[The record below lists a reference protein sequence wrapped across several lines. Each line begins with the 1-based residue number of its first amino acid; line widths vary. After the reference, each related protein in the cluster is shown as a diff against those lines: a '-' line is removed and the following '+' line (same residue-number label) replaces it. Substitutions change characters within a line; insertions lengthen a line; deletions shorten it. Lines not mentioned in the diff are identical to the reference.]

1 MIAPAHHN
9 KRFWPDWVPLSLT
22 AWFQANFDEATQ
34 TQQLAWRRTFHGG
47 HVLILAPTGSGKTLS
62 AFFSVLAQL
71 GARAQRGKLPNACLA
86 VYVSPLR
93 ALGRDIHRNIEDPL
107 KALNAALPAA
117 DKIRMEIR
125 TGDTAQNDRA
135 RMSRRRPHLLLT
147 TPESLSSLLSQQSW
161 RDGFEPETV
170 IVDEIHS
177 FAENKR
183 GSLLAL
189 TLERLQARAPHTLQR
204 IGLSATAQPAEAVA
218 QLLCGRRPC
227 SIVTDS
233 IRRVHRLEIHTPANL
248 PAAGYDPCRIAHA
261 VIDAVQQAQTTL
273 AFTATRSSAERLGL
287 ALTLLLPN
295 DEDRIAVH
303 HASTE
308 RAQRE
313 QVEQRLSN
321 GEMLAVV
328 CSTSLEMGID
338 YANVDQVLLIGTP
351 RGVSRALQRLGR
363 SGNRIGGVACG
374 RIVPLSLPDLLE
386 ALAMRQAVLAGYIE
400 DLSIPQSPLDVLAQ
414 CLLGMAVERP
424 HKIEEAWD
432 RVRAAGPYLHLA
444 RSDFNDTL
452 NYLAG
457 GGQVLA
463 RFGKIIV
470 ENGEFRVATKKLARE
485 YFQAIGTI
493 SEDYRVRI
501 VTKNHR
507 RLGEVEEDFITSLRP
522 GEAFTIGGKAVEVET
537 LHGVIAV
544 VKPSKSD
551 RVVTP
556 RWMGGKMP
564 LSSRMAEEEL
574 RLRRQL
580 RAAWSQGG
588 RPNVESVLREVYQ
601 ATMQQAEL
609 AGEFI
614 ERHNQAAPIPV
625 DSPIQFEFVPR
636 PRPRGRLL
644 MVHCVAGRA
653 VNQSLACVAA
663 HRLAKG
669 ESVVSNSDDHGHLLV
684 LNNKID
690 VTESALRQ
698 AYNPDNFLT
707 DLEVVLKTTDTLGR
721 RFRSVAETGQLVKR
735 RSSDRRFQAWN
746 GALVYQTLLTYEPN
760 HLLVKETVRE
770 VLVDMLDAPNAIR
783 HARQIFE
790 AKWEIY
796 EHPRPSPFALP
807 LFAAFNRE
815 VLLAQ
820 DPGKA
825 FDEFAAMIYQEWNE

>member
-1 MIAPAHHN
+1 MTAPAHHN
-9 KRFWPDWVPLSLT
+9 KRPWPDWVPLSLIS
-22 AWFQANFDEATQ
+22 WFNANFEAPTQ

-93 ALGRDIHRNIEDPL
+93 ALGRDIHRNLEEPL
-107 KALNAALPAA
+107 KALNAPLPAA
-117 DKIRMEIR
+117 NRIRMEIR
-125 TGDTAQNDRA
+125 TGDTAQTDRS

-147 TPESLSSLLSQQSW
+147 TPESLSSLLSQQPW

-189 TLERLQARAPHTLQR
+189 TLERLQARAPHILQR

-227 SIVTDS
+227 SIVADS
-233 IRRVHRLEIHTPANL
+233 IRRVHRVEIHTPLKL
-248 PAAGYDPCRIAHA
+248 PAAGYDSGRVAHA
-261 VIDAVQQAQTTL
+261 VVDAVQQARTTL

-287 ALTLLLPN
+287 ALTLLLPD

-303 HASTE
+303 HASIE
-308 RAQRE
+308 RSERE
-313 QVEQRLSN
+313 ATEQRLSN
-321 GEMLAVV
+321 GEMRAVV
-328 CSTSLEMGID
+328 CSTSLEMGVD

-363 SGNRIGGVACG
+363 SGHRVGGVAYG

-400 DLSIPQSPLDVLAQ
+400 DLNIPQAPLDVLAQ
-414 CLLGMAVERP
+414 GLLGMAVERP
-424 HKIEEAWD
+424 HGIEEAWNL
-432 RVRAAGPYLHLA
+432 VRGAGPYSHLT
-444 RSDFNDTL
+444 RHDFDAAL
-452 NYLAG
+452 DYLAG

-463 RFGKIIV
+463 RFGKIVI
-470 ENGEFRVATKKLARE
+470 EAGEFRVANKRLARD
-485 YFQAIGTI
+485 YFHAIGTI
-493 SEDYRVRI
+493 SEDFRVRI
-501 VTKNHR
+501 VTRNHR
-507 RLGEVEEDFITSLRP
+507 RLGEVEEGFITALRP

-537 LHGVIAV
+537 IHGAIAV
-544 VKPSKSD
+544 VKPSNSD

-564 LSSRMAEEEL
+564 LSARMAEQEL

-588 RPNVESVLREVYQ
+588 RPLVESVLREVYQ

-609 AGEFI
+609 AGAFI
-614 ERHNQAAPIPV
+614 ERQNQAAPIPM
-625 DSPIQFEFVPR
+625 DSPIQFEFV

-653 VNQSLACVAA
+653 VNQSLAWVAA

-669 ESVVSNSDDHGHLLV
+669 ESVISNSDDHGHLLV

-690 VTESALRQ
+690 VSEPTLRQ
-698 AYNPDNFLT
+698 AYNPVNFLA
-707 DLEVVLKTTDTLGR
+707 DLEQVLKTTDTLGR
-721 RFRSVAETGQLVKR
+721 RFRAVAETGQLVKK
-735 RSSDRRFQAWN
+735 RSSGKRFQAWN
-746 GALVYQTLLTYEPN
+746 GSLIYQTLLTYEPD

-770 VLVDMLDAPNAIR
+770 VMGDMLDAPNAL
-783 HARQIFE
+783 RQAQHIFNE
-790 AKWEIY
+790 KWEIY

-820 DPGKA
+820 DPSKA
-825 FDEFAAMIYQEWNE
+825 FDEFAAAIYEQWND